1 MTPIAMAGKNPKRQ
15 PASVHPSG
23 SMREI
28 RLRPN
33 VDGTQMPYG
42 TGHSGP
48 DATLEARGIPLDM
61 VRIATTRSALARR
74 LRLVREAQRLSQA
87 EVAELV
93 GCEPRTLRRI
103 EHGLCWP
110 RLDTYLRLAEALRIP
125 IDTLLSQPE
134 PIRERPPR
142 RGGSHE

>member
-1 MTPIAMAGKNPKRQ
+1 
-15 PASVHPSG
+15 
-23 SMREI
+23 
-28 RLRPN
+28 
-33 VDGTQMPYG
+33 
-42 TGHSGP
+42 
-48 DATLEARGIPLDM
+48 M

-74 LRLVREAQRLSQA
+74 LRLVRETQLSQA

-125 IDTLLSQPE
+125 IDTLVNEPE
-134 PIRERPPR
+134 PIHNVPLRQRVLVGSLRTINSATARNLARLLALMVLRDTLTEVRIKEEGPR
-142 RGGSHE
+142 SMVCPVCAKPLGKLTPQHMALH